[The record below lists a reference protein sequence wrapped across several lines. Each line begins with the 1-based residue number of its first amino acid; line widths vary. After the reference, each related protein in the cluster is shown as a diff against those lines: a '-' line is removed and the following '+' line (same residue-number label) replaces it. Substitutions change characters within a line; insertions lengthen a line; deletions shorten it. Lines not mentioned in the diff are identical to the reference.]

1 MKNRL
6 NKRWRVLLTGPLH
19 EKAQKILESRAEV
32 DLVPLYSSTEKII
45 NLMQKQQTEVLIVR
59 AGKISREVL
68 IASPR
73 LRVIV
78 KHGVG
83 YDNIDVKSATEL
95 GLPVL
100 ATPMANFES
109 VAEHTL
115 ALIFALFKKLTLLDY
130 EIKTKK
136 EWPKTKYT
144 MNELQHKCLG
154 VVGFG
159 RVGSKLVQ
167 LVSPLKMGI
176 LVYDPFVSEKN
187 LPQEIQKVKSIKELT
202 QKSDIV
208 SIHCPLTKETYH
220 LFGEEELNS
229 MKSTAYLINTARGKI
244 VDEVALIKALEKGL
258 IAGAGLDTFE
268 QEPLSPDNL
277 LLKLDNVIVTPHV
290 AGTTKESFI
299 RMGVTAVKLAFQ
311 ILEGKEEDIPV
322 DNFINREVLEKK

>member
-1 MKNRL
+1 
-6 NKRWRVLLTGPLH
+6 
-19 EKAQKILESRAEV
+19 
-32 DLVPLYSSTEKII
+32 
-45 NLMQKQQTEVLIVR
+45 LIVR
-59 AGKISREVL
+59 AGKINRAIL
-68 IASPR
+68 IASPH

-83 YDNIDVKSATEL
+83 YNNIEIDTATEL

-100 ATPMANFES
+100 YTPLANFES
-109 VAEHTL
+109 VSEHTL

-130 EIKTKK
+130 EMKTKK

-167 LVSPLKMGI
+167 LISPLKMEV

-187 LPQEIQKVKSIKELT
+187 LPQEIQKVKSIKELAR
-202 QKSDIV
+202 KADII

-268 QEPLSPDNL
+268 QEPLPPDNL
-277 LLKLDNVIVTPHV
+277 LLKLDNVILTPHI
-290 AGTTKESFI
+290 GGFTNESI
-299 RMGVTAVKLAFQ
+299 VRMGITAVELAFQ
-311 ILEGKEEDIPV
+311 VLNGKQEDIVPN
-322 DNFINREVLEKK
+322 NFINPVVMQKKTNL

>member
-1 MKNRL
+1 M
-6 NKRWRVLLTGPLH
+6 
-19 EKAQKILESRAEV
+19 
-32 DLVPLYSSTEKII
+32 
-45 NLMQKQQTEVLIVR
+45 IVR
-59 AGKISREVL
+59 AGKINRAIL
-68 IASPR
+68 IASPH

-83 YDNIDVKSATEL
+83 YNNIEIDTATEL

-100 ATPMANFES
+100 YTPLANFES
-109 VAEHTL
+109 VSEHTL

-130 EIKTKK
+130 EMKTKK

-167 LVSPLKMGI
+167 LISPLKMEV

-187 LPQEIQKVKSIKELT
+187 LPQEIQKVKSIKELAR
-202 QKSDIV
+202 KADII

-268 QEPLSPDNL
+268 QEPLPPDNL
-277 LLKLDNVIVTPHV
+277 LLKLDNVILTPHI
-290 AGTTKESFI
+290 GGFTNESI
-299 RMGVTAVKLAFQ
+299 VRMGITAVELAFQ
-311 ILEGKEEDIPV
+311 VLNGKQEDIVPN
-322 DNFINREVLEKK
+322 NFINPVVMQKKTNL